1 MPITERLTWSQVFD
15 FLLDCR
21 NEATGAKSRKLVNYP
36 AINIIDKALVTLSK
50 LKCGGHRPPDVVHLT
65 RNKSIAIIWQNPTD
79 YWRIEVDVDH

>member
-1 MPITERLTWSQVFD
+1 MEALTWSQVID

-21 NEATGAKSRKLVNYP
+21 NEATGAKSRKLFDYP
-36 AINIIDKALVTLSK
+36 TINIIDKALQTVTK
-50 LKCGGHRPPDVVHLT
+50 IKHHGHRPPDIVHLT